1 MKKFTVRDMAE
12 IGVLAAIVFVAT
24 YFLKIGPIP
33 TPAGPTMLKTG
44 NAICLLGGIIFGKTK
59 GGIAAGI
66 GSMLYDLTDPAFA
79 PSAPF
84 TFAFFFLM
92 AFICGA
98 ISHGFGSD
106 GTDGRRNFI
115 AAFVGAFSYVL
126 LTVTKSFITLVL
138 GGSEAKAA
146 LVSCGTK
153 ALVSSVNAVFAVA
166 VTVILAPVFRKA
178 LNKRYN

>member
-44 NAICLLGGIIFGKTK
+44 NAVCLLGGILFGKTK

-79 PSAPF
+79 PS
-84 TFAFFFLM
+84 FAFFFAM

-106 GTDGRRNFI
+106 GTDGKRNFI
-115 AAFVGAFSYVL
+115 AAAVGAFSYVL
-126 LTVTKSFITLVL
+126 LTVAKSFVTLVL
-138 GGSEAKAA
+138 SGSEAAAA
-146 LVSCGTK
+146 LASCGTK

>member
-12 IGVLAAIVFVAT
+12 VGVLAAIVFVAT

-44 NAICLLGGIIFGKTK
+44 NAICLLGGILFGKTK

-84 TFAFFFLM
+84 TFAFFFAM

-98 ISHGFGSD
+98 ISHGGGKNGED
-106 GTDGRRNFI
+106 GKRNFI
-115 AAFVGAFSYVL
+115 GAAAGAFSYVL
-126 LTVTKSFITLVL
+126 LTITKSFVTLTL
-138 GGSEAKAA
+138 GGSGVSAA

-153 ALVSSVNAVFAVA
+153 ALVSSVNAVFAIAVA
-166 VTVILAPVFRKA
+166 LVLAPIFRKA